1 MFSTGKPGAV
11 VHIQALMKIDLHTS
25 LYGFAKKN
33 RESKK
38 ISLRQYNY
46 DKFIW
51 IVGLLLLR
59 GLKSPERHL
68 WKVPLEIYQL

>member
-25 LYGFAKKN
+25 LYGFAKKK

-38 ISLRQYNY
+38 MSLRQYNY
-46 DKFIW
+46 DKFI
-51 IVGLLLLR
+51 
-59 GLKSPERHL
+59 
-68 WKVPLEIYQL
+68 